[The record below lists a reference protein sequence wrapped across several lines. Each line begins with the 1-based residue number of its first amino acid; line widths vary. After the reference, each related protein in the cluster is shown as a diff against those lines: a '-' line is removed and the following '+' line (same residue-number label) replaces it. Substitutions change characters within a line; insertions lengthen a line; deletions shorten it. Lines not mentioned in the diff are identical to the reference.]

1 MDPAVPVKTMMEPK
15 PTVMSL
21 NPEMDVPK
29 TEAQKEQEQVM
40 RLRGGL
46 G

>member
-1 MDPAVPVKTMMEPK
+1 MDPIAPTKTVTEPK
-15 PTVMSL
+15 PAVMSL
-21 NPEMDVPK
+21 NPDLDAPK